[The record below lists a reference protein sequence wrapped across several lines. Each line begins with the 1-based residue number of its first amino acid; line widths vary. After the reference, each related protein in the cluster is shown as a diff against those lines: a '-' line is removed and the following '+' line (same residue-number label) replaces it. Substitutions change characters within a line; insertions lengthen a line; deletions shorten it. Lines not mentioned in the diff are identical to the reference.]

1 MISFIVCPHADSTR
15 DAQIVRNCIN
25 HRTKWKDNFLLIR
38 CEGQTIHHTT
48 SSFSIQSFFR
58 FSCLFRC
65 IFISFVPVP
74 LSYRAYSSNAHH
86 SHTHTQ
92 TDPTES
98 NNAMKQN
105 VFRIQRY
112 IQIYDAFS
120 QSGRCCADRSF
131 LNKIIIKS
139 IYSVLLFGVVVRA
152 WQWGRSTL
160 INVEVM
166 NWQWSLR
173 LPTTTTTSTNSTDE
187 RRH

>member
-1 MISFIVCPHADSTR
+1 MKRQFPFNSLRRSDDTSHHIVIFHSIILPVLRFISLLLHFFRPCH
-15 DAQIVRNCIN
+15 C
-25 HRTKWKDNFLLIR
+25 RTAHILR
-38 CEGQTIHHTT
+38 THTT
-48 SSFSIQSFFR
+48 HTLTPRRTRLRAIMQWNKMFSAF
-58 FSCLFRC
+58 
-65 IFISFVPVP
+65 
-74 LSYRAYSSNAHH
+74 
-86 SHTHTQ
+86 
-92 TDPTES
+92 TD
-98 NNAMKQN
+98 
-105 VFRIQRY
+105 